1 MKYLKSEKIYGIVFV
16 EEGVNGGIIQIVL
29 GTWERF
35 CVLFCSFIAIKNKDS
50 MCEGILWDS

>member
-35 CVLFCSFIAIKNKDS
+35 CVLFVV
-50 MCEGILWDS
+50 LLQ